1 MQINLV
7 GFKDL
12 IDGSR
17 AVSLLTIDLIIES
30 PYSASLEQFW
40 ARFSQRP
47 AAYVPPKSS
56 TSGCYTYPKP
66 ATKM

>member
-30 PYSASLEQFW
+30 PYSASLEQF
-40 ARFSQRP
+40 
-47 AAYVPPKSS
+47 
-56 TSGCYTYPKP
+56 
-66 ATKM
+66 